1 MIPRA
6 DRLVAVMCP
15 KISDIKIRIF
25 NGNNRNIVIHN
36 IYIV

>member
-15 KISDIKIRIF
+15 KISDIKTRIF
-25 NGNNRNIVIHN
+25 NGNNRYVKVI
-36 IYIV
+36 